1 MIWSIAGIGAGG
13 RELQSMPVITN
24 IEDLRAIARKRCP
37 RVMFDYVDSG
47 SYDEVT
53 RDANRDELRSIRFR
67 QRVLIDTSGRAMDAE
82 LLGTKLALP
91 VAIAPTGLT
100 GLVYGDGEILAAR
113 AAEAEG
119 TVYTLST
126 MSICTIEDV
135 RAATTKPFWFQLYVF
150 RDRGFSKEIIARA
163 RDAQCPVLFVTVD
176 LPQRGQR
183 HADLKNG
190 LTVPPRLTLRNALD
204 IATKPGWI
212 ARVLMGKRKT
222 FGNVD
227 DYLRRKNIR
236 LGTANWSQ
244 THFDQSLNWRDIDWI
259 RKLWPG
265 KLVLK
270 GILDVDDART
280 AVAAGVDGIVVSNHG
295 GRQLDGAPATVRVL
309 PEIASAV
316 GDRTEVLFDG
326 GIRSGQDVIK
336 ALALGARGCLIGRA
350 HLYGLAAMGEAGVR
364 KAVDIIRQEMDI
376 TMMLTGLRE
385 LRKVPREVLSD
396 GDARAFPRN

>member
-1 MIWSIAGIGAGG
+1 
-13 RELQSMPVITN
+13 MPVITN
-24 IEDLRAIARKRCP
+24 IEDLRRLARRRCP

-47 SYDEVT
+47 SYDEIT
-53 RDANRDELRSIRFR
+53 RDANRDALRAISFR
-67 QRVLIDTSGRAMDAE
+67 QRVLVDTAGRSMAFEM
-82 LLGTKLALP
+82 LGQTLALP

-100 GLVYGDGEILAAR
+100 GLVYGDGEMLAAR

-135 RAATTKPFWFQLYVF
+135 RAATKEPFWFQLYVF
-150 RDRGFSKEIIARA
+150 RDRGFSEEIIARA
-163 RDAQCPVLFVTVD
+163 RAAACPVLFVTVD

-183 HADLKNG
+183 HCDIKNG
-190 LTVPPRLTLRNALD
+190 LTVPPRFSLKNALD
-204 IATKPGWI
+204 IATKPAWV
-212 ARVLMGKRKT
+212 ARVLLGKRRT

-227 DYLRRKNIR
+227 DYLKRNNIE

-244 THFDQSLNWRDIDWI
+244 THFDQSLNWRDVDWI
-259 RKLWPG
+259 RKAWPG

-295 GRQLDGAPATVRVL
+295 GRQLDGAPATIRVL

-316 GDRTEVLFDG
+316 GDRLEVLFDG

-350 HLYGLAAMGEAGVR
+350 YLYGLAAMGEAGVR
-364 KAVDIIRQEMDI
+364 KAIGIIRDEMDI
-376 TMMLTGLRE
+376 TMMLTGLRD
-385 LRKVPREVLSD
+385 LRRVPRDVLYEGGEGWS
-396 GDARAFPRN
+396 FPKN